1 MTNPTLI
8 IDKETTSFVESII
21 GENGEAQ
28 PVFRKKLIRT
38 ADYIAR
44 ITSQL
49 GSDCHVLPRNCRL
62 NIPCSGGARVLVIE
76 EAPRSRHLKFDWDFV
91 EETRT
96 TKKSGQA
103 ALGLESLL
111 EGQQIPYSL
120 RIQLPYIVFLLF
132 VQEKKDVFEVPY
144 CRVFFRNHPLGASGD
159 YLGYANLF
167 NVSSG
172 NEVCFGG
179 NKRSWSKQTH
189 TLSSAVE
196 ELIALYW
203 AAPFAAEYRC
213 RHDKYK
219 NTPPMNSFLAWSMAS
234 QKPTFGF
241 NIPLIMHDKT
251 LYQEIDTFV
260 VSRTVPTFERV
271 FVVPLDEQLSGGN
284 GSTIYQNFRLVE
296 SVVSIGDK
304 LIYEEADWYI
314 DTIRGNFNTPK
325 QVELVNLNNEKIT
338 VELTP
343 ALLAQWETDVAAQR
357 TNYLQSLTVD
367 GKTVSSGTII
377 KIKSMNTYEVVD
389 KIRLARDNTIEFVI
403 GSKFFLALDGT
414 YDVIDSVKAG
424 DTELVSGK
432 DYVIFNNQ
440 YRTYFTGRMLRIQNN
455 SYNILHIFF
464 GGDGDERGISVDSI
478 YNGDFSIFEANDPRI
493 TQSRT
498 FRFLDQ
504 IITDRDF
511 RIVKGIGIF
520 SSNDSSNIWSS
531 TFFRETA
538 LEDILTNDGTKL
550 HIPSYDVDINFSV
563 GDEVVC
569 PNWNNPDTIGKI
581 WTITAFARSNGYLNF
596 ELRCGEETTSSQYI
610 NLSNG
615 RVYIGSIRKASKSLN
630 GIEVGLIQA
639 KNPGIL
645 GFPKKVINRI
655 DAFIVDGEKPLI
667 LCGNGLTITV
677 EDLTNNFNVVT
688 SARTPETINLAK
700 IPWQTGD
707 LCTKSDNLF
716 VFNDDNTYLG
726 KLYMLIDPV
735 FVKTGSFRSK
745 AVVSSQN
752 NPDFKRYGILDPR
765 LSKNHSH
772 VVYESLPNF
781 VNGNTHTFSDG
792 YYPSTIPNVSEDN

>member
-1 MTNPTLI
+1 
-8 IDKETTSFVESII
+8 
-21 GENGEAQ
+21 
-28 PVFRKKLIRT
+28 
-38 ADYIAR
+38 
-44 ITSQL
+44 
-49 GSDCHVLPRNCRL
+49 
-62 NIPCSGGARVLVIE
+62 
-76 EAPRSRHLKFDWDFV
+76 
-91 EETRT
+91 
-96 TKKSGQA
+96 
-103 ALGLESLL
+103 
-111 EGQQIPYSL
+111 
-120 RIQLPYIVFLLF
+120 
-132 VQEKKDVFEVPY
+132 
-144 CRVFFRNHPLGASGD
+144 
-159 YLGYANLF
+159 
-167 NVSSG
+167 
-172 NEVCFGG
+172 
-179 NKRSWSKQTH
+179 
-189 TLSSAVE
+189 
-196 ELIALYW
+196 
-203 AAPFAAEYRC
+203 
-213 RHDKYK
+213 
-219 NTPPMNSFLAWSMAS
+219 
-234 QKPTFGF
+234 
-241 NIPLIMHDKT
+241 
-251 LYQEIDTFV
+251 
-260 VSRTVPTFERV
+260 
-271 FVVPLDEQLSGGN
+271 
-284 GSTIYQNFRLVE
+284 
-296 SVVSIGDK
+296 
-304 LIYEEADWYI
+304 
-314 DTIRGNFNTPK
+314 
-325 QVELVNLNNEKIT
+325 VELVNLNNEKIT
-338 VELTP
+338 VDLTP
-343 ALLAQWETDVAAQR
+343 ALLNQWETDVVAQR
-357 TNYLQSLTVD
+357 TNYLPSLTVD

-440 YRTYFTGRMLRIQNN
+440 YRTYFAGRMLRIQNN

-596 ELRCGEETTSSQYI
+596 ELRCGEETISSQYI

-630 GIEVGLIQA
+630 GIEVGSLIQA
-639 KNPGIL
+639 RNPGKL

-655 DAFIVDGEKPLI
+655 DAFITDSEQPLI

-707 LCTKSDNLF
+707 LCAKSDNLF